1 MTPVYIY
8 IFLFSLSLGCQL
20 RAVTLYVSC
29 ALDPALEL
37 RVARV
42 SRLSG
47 LRRAPSGARDGP
59 TTHTETR
66 PCQNVKPGTRNPKL
80 NPKTRRAL
88 NLLNPEMSVDG
99 HDHGRLYVETPDRVT
114 RLTVE
119 AAG

>member
-1 MTPVYIY
+1 MPVPQ
-8 IFLFSLSLGCQL
+8 LGCI
-20 RAVTLYVSC
+20 VYVSC

-66 PCQNVKPGTRNPKL
+66 PCQNVKPGTRNRKPEVNARKRE
-80 NPKTRRAL
+80 RR
-88 NLLNPEMSVDG
+88 SIC
-99 HDHGRLYVETPDRVT
+99 
-114 RLTVE
+114 
-119 AAG
+119 

>member
-1 MTPVYIY
+1 MQHVTKRLNCVPATALRGFRIGYRAAAAALARSVIHEHRTVTPVYIY
-8 IFLFSLSLGCQL
+8 ISLFSLSLGCQL
-20 RAVTLYVSC
+20 GCIVYVSC

-80 NPKTRRAL
+80 
-88 NLLNPEMSVDG
+88 SS
-99 HDHGRLYVETPDRVT
+99 
-114 RLTVE
+114 
-119 AAG
+119 

>member
-1 MTPVYIY
+1 MPVPQ
-8 IFLFSLSLGCQL
+8 LGCI
-20 RAVTLYVSC
+20 VYVSC

-80 NPKTRRAL
+80 NPNPEQARKAL
-88 NLLNPEMSVDG
+88 NLLNPEMSFDG
-99 HDHGRLYVETPDRVT
+99 HDHGRLHVYVETPDRVT